1 MGMGSEPPYAIPM
14 DETLDGVLGFE
25 VLQVTAEHASARFE
39 VQNRHRQPFG
49 LVHGGVYAA
58 LAESLA
64 SHATAQAVGP
74 SGMVALGLSNDT
86 SFFRPVSAGT
96 IRADAERLHRG
107 RTTWV
112 WDVRLTD
119 DDGRLCASSRVTV
132 AVRPR

>member
-1 MGMGSEPPYAIPM
+1 VTL
-14 DETLDGVLGFE
+14 DETLGFE
-25 VLQVTAEHASARFE
+25 LVTLDEASAHARVDIDE
-39 VQNRHRQPFG
+39 RHLQPLG
-49 LVHGGVYAA
+49 VVHGGVYAA

-64 SHATAQAVGP
+64 SHATARAVGP
-74 SGMVALGLSNDT
+74 SGLVALGLSNDT
-86 SFFRPVSAGT
+86 SFFRPVSSGT

>member
-1 MGMGSEPPYAIPM
+1 VTL
-14 DETLDGVLGFE
+14 DETLGFE
-25 VLQVTAEHASARFE
+25 LVTLDEASAHARVDIDE
-39 VQNRHRQPFG
+39 RHLQPLG
-49 LVHGGVYAA
+49 VVHGGVYAA

-64 SHATAQAVGP
+64 SHATARAVGP
-74 SGMVALGLSNDT
+74 SGLVALGLSNDT
-86 SFFRPVSAGT
+86 SFFRPISSGT

>member
-1 MGMGSEPPYAIPM
+1 VTL
-14 DETLDGVLGFE
+14 DETLGFE
-25 VLQVTAEHASARFE
+25 LVTLDEDSAHARVGIDERHLQPLGV
-39 VQNRHRQPFG
+39 
-49 LVHGGVYAA
+49 VHGGVYAA

-64 SHATAQAVGP
+64 SHATARAVGP
-74 SGMVALGLSNDT
+74 SGLVALGLSNDT
-86 SFFRPVSAGT
+86 SFFRPISSGT